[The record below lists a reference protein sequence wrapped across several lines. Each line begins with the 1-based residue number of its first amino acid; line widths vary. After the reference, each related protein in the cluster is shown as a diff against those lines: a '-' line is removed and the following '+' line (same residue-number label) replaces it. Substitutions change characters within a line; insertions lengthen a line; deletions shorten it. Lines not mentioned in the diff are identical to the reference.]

1 MDTLAPPLA
10 AVLIGYAA
18 SLTVLARA
26 DTAGRLLIR
35 SAEAFVDAGP
45 VVGLVLVLAMAAR
58 EAPRPVDELPAV
70 ARAAPSPSTDVAAAP
85 RRTGPCPTVQPCL
98 PRRG

>member
-1 MDTLAPPLA
+1 MDTLSPSLA

-26 DTAGRLLIR
+26 DSAGRLLIR

-58 EAPRPVDELPAV
+58 EAPRPVEEPAAV
-70 ARAAPSPSTDVAAAP
+70 SRSVPSTDVAAAP
-85 RRTGPCPTVQPCL
+85 SRSGRCLPAQPCP